1 MDWMEQ
7 VKAKQKRHNQIL
19 FDRNSVLL
27 LPLRHQIAKQSH
39 IVIVAW
45 CLSCLETLVQELSA
59 QLPEEQRARQ
69 ALDICRRW
77 ARGEEKMPQAKAAI
91 LSVHAIA
98 KEQQDPI
105 ICALAHAI
113 GQGLGSIHVETHAIG
128 MVLYDLSAQVYALG
142 IEHCREGV
150 EQRLHWYEERLTDWS
165 GQEGLRT
172 QPWAAFLQ
180 KERPN
185 KEALLLKREE

>member
-7 VKAKQKRHNQIL
+7 VKAKQMRCNQIL

-39 IVIVAW
+39 IVIVAG

-91 LSVHAIA
+91 IN
-98 KEQQDPI
+98 EI
-105 ICALAHAI
+105 
-113 GQGLGSIHVETHAIG
+113 T
-128 MVLYDLSAQVYALG
+128 SAG
-142 IEHCREGV
+142 PE
-150 EQRLHWYEERLTDWS
+150 
-165 GQEGLRT
+165 
-172 QPWAAFLQ
+172 
-180 KERPN
+180 
-185 KEALLLKREE
+185 

>member
-7 VKAKQKRHNQIL
+7 VKAKQMRRNQIL

-113 GQGLGSIHVETHAIG
+113 G

-150 EQRLHWYEERLTDWS
+150 EQRLHWYEERLTYWS

>member
-7 VKAKQKRHNQIL
+7 VKAKQMRRNQIL

-45 CLSCLETLVQELSA
+45 CLSCLETLVQELSV

-69 ALDICRRW
+69 AL
-77 ARGEEKMPQAKAAI
+77 
-91 LSVHAIA
+91 A
-98 KEQQDPI
+98 KEQQDPV
-105 ICALAHAI
+105 ICALEHAI
-113 GQGLGSIHVETHAIG
+113 GQGLVSIHVETHAIG

-150 EQRLHWYEERLTDWS
+150 EQRLHWYEERLTYWS
-165 GQEGLRT
+165 EQEGLRT

>member
-1 MDWMEQ
+1 
-7 VKAKQKRHNQIL
+7 
-19 FDRNSVLL
+19 
-27 LPLRHQIAKQSH
+27 
-39 IVIVAW
+39 
-45 CLSCLETLVQELSA
+45 
-59 QLPEEQRARQ
+59 
-69 ALDICRRW
+69 
-77 ARGEEKMPQAKAAI
+77 MPQAKAAI

-98 KEQQDPI
+98 KEQQDPV

-150 EQRLHWYEERLTDWS
+150 EQRLHWYEERLTYWS